1 MNILRGVLLLVSV
14 SMIAV
19 VFATSD
25 NRLDAR
31 LGFGVAIGAQGITL
45 QGTGQHSR
53 HRSTTRWFTNITR
66 CTPGRAG

>member
-1 MNILRGVLLLVSV
+1 MSILRGVLLLVSV

-31 LGFGVAIGAQGITL
+31 LGFGVAIGAAEDYLAGHWRDIPGAAL
-45 QGTGQHSR
+45 PEVV
-53 HRSTTRWFTNITR
+53 HRI
-66 CTPGRAG
+66 